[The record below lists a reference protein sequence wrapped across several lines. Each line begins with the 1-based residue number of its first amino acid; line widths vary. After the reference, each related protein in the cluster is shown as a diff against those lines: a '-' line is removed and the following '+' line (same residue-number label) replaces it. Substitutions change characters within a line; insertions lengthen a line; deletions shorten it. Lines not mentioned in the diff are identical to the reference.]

1 MQVNEIK
8 HAANLEVWQRRIA
21 ECRSSG
27 KPVRRWC
34 AENGLSHST
43 YYSWER
49 EIIGKASAGLVP
61 KKNIELAELPV
72 VHDSPALTSNDV
84 IPAAIIRSGKL
95 EISLT
100 NEASATLIAAL
111 KELVLNA

>member
-8 HAANLEVWQRRIA
+8 HAAKLEVWQRRIA

-61 KKNIELAELPV
+61 KKTIELAELPV
-72 VHDSPALTSNDV
+72 VHDSPALTSNVAV
-84 IPAAIIRSGKL
+84 ISRKDGSTRLMLGKKNKW
-95 EISLT
+95 SHHY
-100 NEASATLIAAL
+100 N
-111 KELVLNA
+111 

>member
-8 HAANLEVWQRRIA
+8 HAAKLEVWQRRIA
-21 ECRSSG
+21 ECRSNG

-43 YYSWER
+43 YDTWER
-49 EIIGKASAGLVP
+49 EIIGKASTELVP
-61 KKNIELAELPV
+61 KKSVELTELPIN
-72 VHDSPALTSNDV
+72 HDAPALTSNDV
-84 IPAAIIRSGKL
+84 VPAAIIRSGKL

-100 NEASATLIAAL
+100 NAASATLITAL
-111 KELVLNA
+111 KELALNA